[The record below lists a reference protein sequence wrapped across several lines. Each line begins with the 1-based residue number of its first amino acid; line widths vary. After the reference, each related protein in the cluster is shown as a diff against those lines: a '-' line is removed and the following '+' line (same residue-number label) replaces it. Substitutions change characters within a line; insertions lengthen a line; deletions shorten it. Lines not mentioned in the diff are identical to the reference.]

1 MAGTI
6 KGITIEIDGNTTGL
20 TKALEGVNKSLYSV
34 NSELKQVNQLL
45 KLDPGNAE
53 LIAQKQ
59 KLLTQAIEE
68 TSGKLATLKKAKADA
83 DQQFASGKISEDQYR
98 ALEREII
105 KAEQSLGK
113 LNSEL
118 GETQNKSKG
127 IDFSGLASS
136 FSSIGKKAGEVAL
149 EIGKVAAAMVAA
161 LGAAVGF
168 IGKKMLD
175 SAINAGAFADEL
187 LTLSAKT
194 NVSAETLQKWSYAS
208 EFIDT
213 SVEDMTSAM
222 AKMTRG
228 LETNK
233 EKFASLGVATRDS
246 SGAFRSQEEIFL
258 DTVDAL
264 GKVGNETERDALA
277 MQLFGKSAQEL
288 NPLIKAGGDELRRLG
303 EEAIAAGVVLS
314 GETLSNFAAFDDTV
328 QRMKMQFGALGKNI
342 VASFLPAIQ
351 NLAGPLQEAMGEI
364 NVILA
369 DGLQGGD
376 AEQIA
381 GIVSELVTDIGN
393 QLAKAIPAIIN
404 FIVPALSSLVQ
415 VLVGVIPTL
424 LPILLDGVLQ
434 LIMGLVTAIQSNLQP
449 LMEMAV
455 TLIES
460 LSLFLINNLPTILQA
475 GVDILFA
482 LIDGIVQALPT
493 LIPALIAVVLSIIM
507 LLLNN
512 IDKIIETGVQI
523 LIALI
528 EGIVNAIPI
537 LVDMLPTIIETVVST
552 LITLSPQL
560 IVAALQIIVALAGGL
575 IKALPQIWAATPK
588 VWQAI
593 FDGIMEGV
601 AKMQEIGKNIVTGI
615 WEGITGSIDWIK
627 KKLTDW
633 VGDVG
638 DFIKKLFG
646 IKSPSKLME
655 DEVGLY
661 IGLGVAEGI
670 RNSIGSVKK
679 AMSVLSNE
687 VQASVNPIINPV
699 ASPTLVTNTR
709 EIRPVFNIS
718 ITGAEET
725 LADEIVERINKE
737 LGRLI

>member
-45 KLDPGNAE
+45 KLDPGNAD

-83 DQQFASGKISEDQYR
+83 DQQFESGKISEDQYR

-113 LNSEL
+113 FNSEL
-118 GETQNKSKG
+118 GETVSKSKG
-127 IDFSGLASS
+127 IDFSGLTAG
-136 FSSIGKKAGEVAL
+136 FSSIGKKAGEVAV

-194 NVSAETLQKWSYAS
+194 NVSAETLQKWTYAS

-222 AKMTRG
+222 SKMTRG
-228 LETNK
+228 LESNE

-264 GKVGNETERDALA
+264 GRVGNETERDALA

-376 AEQIA
+376 AEKIA
-381 GIVSELVTDIGN
+381 GIVSDLITNIGN
-393 QLAKAIPAIIN
+393 QLAVAIPGIIN

-415 VLVGVIPTL
+415 VLVGIIPTL
-424 LPILLDGVLQ
+424 LPLLLDGVLQ
-434 LIMGLVTAIQSNLQP
+434 LIMGLVTAIQANVKP
-449 LMEMAV
+449 LMDMAV
-455 TLIES
+455 TMIKS
-460 LSLFLINNLPTILQA
+460 ISAFLINELPTILQA

-493 LIPALIAVVLSIIM
+493 LIPALIAVVLSIIE

-528 EGIVNAIPI
+528 EGIVNSIPFLI
-537 LVDMLPTIIETVVST
+537 DKLPTIIETVVST
-552 LITLSPQL
+552 LITLSPEL
-560 IVAALQIIVALAGGL
+560 IVAALQIIIALAAGL
-575 IKALPQIWAATPK
+575 IKALPKLWEAIPK
-588 VWQAI
+588 IWQAI

-601 AKMQEIGKNIVTGI
+601 AKMQEIGANLVQGL
-615 WEGITGSIDWIK
+615 WEGLSNSINWIK
-627 KKLTDW
+627 SKIKGW
-633 VGDVG
+633 VGDVMN
-638 DFIKKLFG
+638 FLKKLFG
-646 IKSPSKLME
+646 IASPSKVMKK
-655 DEVGLY
+655 EVGLNL
-661 IGLGVAEGI
+661 GLGVAAGI
-670 RNSIGSVKK
+670 EDSIGAVHQ
-679 AMSVLSNE
+679 AMGSLSKE
-687 VQASVNPIINPV
+687 VEASVNPIINPSANSNPLILTIENFINERRTDV
-699 ASPTLVTNTR
+699 QALM
-709 EIRPVFNIS
+709 EE
-718 ITGAEET
+718 AEFYRRNAA
-725 LADEIVERINKE
+725 LAGGVK
-737 LGRLI
+737 